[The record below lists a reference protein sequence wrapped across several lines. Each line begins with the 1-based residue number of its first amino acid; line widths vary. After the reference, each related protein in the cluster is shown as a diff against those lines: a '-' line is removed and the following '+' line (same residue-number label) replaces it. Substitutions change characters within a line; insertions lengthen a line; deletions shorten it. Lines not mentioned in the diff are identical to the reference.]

1 VCAKKT
7 IKEAMTGAKV
17 NVRIHTDPTSGKSIA
32 TRIGSSKKV
41 QHIDLKYLFIQ
52 QLVHN
57 GILTI
62 HKVATHDNPADIF
75 TKYVTA
81 DILHKHLRNVGLHGQ
96 H

>member
-1 VCAKKT
+1 
-7 IKEAMTGAKV
+7 MSGY
-17 NVRIHTDPTSGKSIA
+17 NTDSTSGKSIA
-32 TRIGSSKKV
+32 TRIGSNKKAK
-41 QHIDLKYLFIQ
+41 HIDLKYLFIQ

-62 HKVATHDNPADIF
+62 HKVVTHDNPADIF
-75 TKYVTA
+75 TKYVTT